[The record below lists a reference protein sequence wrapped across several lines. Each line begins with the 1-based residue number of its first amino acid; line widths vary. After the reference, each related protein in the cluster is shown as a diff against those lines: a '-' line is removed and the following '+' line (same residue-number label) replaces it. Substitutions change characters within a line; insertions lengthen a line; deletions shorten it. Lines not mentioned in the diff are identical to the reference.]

1 MLVNDLRTHPSN
13 PGYAHLQ
20 TLNLITFENLIFQ
33 IFQHLFSNKIPF
45 MGSKG

>member
-1 MLVNDLRTHPSN
+1 MLVNDLRTQPSN